1 MNSDEY
7 RIKLAAKLNALIAVL
22 DVAIKKIEVSM
33 TKPDADEERLG
44 MICASLKNTL
54 IICIRAKHSLESVV
68 VDNKPPTNVGPS
80 GAREYTEMSSL
91 DEYNKFK
98 NLPPIDAKDIADVDL
113 RDLCN
118 KLQED

>member
-7 RIKLAAKLNALIAVL
+7 RIKLAAKLTALIVVL
-22 DVAIKKIEVSM
+22 DVGIKKIELSM
-33 TKPDADEERLG
+33 TKPDVDAERLG
-44 MICASLKNTL
+44 LICANLKNTRAM
-54 IICIRAKHSLESVV
+54 CIRAKLTLEGYSAV
-68 VDNKPPTNVGPS
+68 VDNNLS

-91 DEYNKFK
+91 DEYKKFQD
-98 NLPPIDAKDIADVDL
+98 LPPIDAKDLADVDL